1 MYKTPVALFHSR
13 SLELESRW
21 TKRCMPVIAIV
32 NEKGGT
38 GKTTLSTNL
47 AVAFARD
54 QTVFLLDAD
63 AQGSSRDW
71 AESQERPMLN
81 VHVRAAEPRQLMQ
94 DVRRLALEYSW
105 VIIDG
110 PAGISRVTADAV
122 RAADMVLIPAKPSPY
137 DVWAA
142 ATIVEAVKARQSVA
156 GGRPKAAFVIT
167 MAKNR
172 TLLGRQIEA
181 ALQDYGLPTLETRT
195 TDRVSYAQTAIEGR
209 SVLDGRDRVAQGEI
223 LSLKGEIERL
233 INDAEP

>member
-1 MYKTPVALFHSR
+1 
-13 SLELESRW
+13 
-21 TKRCMPVIAIV
+21 
-32 NEKGGT
+32 
-38 GKTTLSTNL
+38 
-47 AVAFARD
+47 
-54 QTVFLLDAD
+54 
-63 AQGSSRDW
+63 
-71 AESQERPMLN
+71 MLN